1 MTSDVRR
8 TVTVQLD
15 TGSAAW
21 RVHELEYLL
30 ATCEENRQR
39 DARAEQCLR
48 DHIASLEREND
59 ALWAFVK
66 AVDAIGN
73 AITTVDR
80 DRALDAAEAAT
91 EARAALND
99 LRGNR

>member
-1 MTSDVRR
+1 MTERR
-8 TVTVQLD
+8 YTKEAFDADPEWFEQVVCEDMAEEIVHRTEWLVECRAEVQRL
-15 TGSAAW
+15 
-21 RVHELEYLL
+21 R
-30 ATCEENRQR
+30 EEN
-39 DARAEQCLR
+39 E
-48 DHIASLEREND
+48 